1 MLVVNIDC
9 ILNRGVSNI
18 QQATPLLE
26 RFAWFTTRDYS
37 STASSGRQAPGD
49 AALPYAYVAL
59 FDGQDGGLNAV
70 GRAYR
75 DV

>member
-37 STASSGRQAPGD
+37 SPHAAL

-59 FDGQDGGLNAV
+59 FDGQDGDLNAV
-70 GRAYR
+70 GRAYH